1 MPRKYVVG
9 TEYLVLSRT
18 EDATVARLEGTFLS
32 NEDAVA
38 KKKELHSRDDT
49 LRVKIE
55 TRTVY
60 NTSESIFK
68 TTIPDN
74 PTESEPQE
82 VEEAAI

>member
-1 MPRKYVVG
+1 MPRKYIIG

-18 EDATVARLEGTFLS
+18 EDDRVARLEGTFLS
-32 NEDAVA
+32 QDDANEC
-38 KKKELHSRDDT
+38 KKALHEKDSE

-60 NTSESIFK
+60 NTSESIFR
-68 TTIPDN
+68 TEVPDN

-82 VEEAAI
+82 LEAAI